1 MMLEDRSGSGDP
13 ALLTPNLKKFMAASG
28 KRPEIALIV
37 PTCLPDVPQLYVDVD
52 RAKVQQQQVSLAD
65 VYTTLQTF
73 MGGSLV
79 NYFNRF
85 GRQWQTYVEAEGD
98 YRTNVDN
105 IGQFMSRARMA
116 ARSPSAPSQPCGGR
130 PELSSPHASMNTRPR
145 N

>member
-13 ALLTPNLKKFMAASG
+13 ALLTANLKKFMAASG

-37 PTCLPDVPQLYVDVD
+37 PTYLPDVPQLYVDVD

-73 MGGSLV
+73 MGGYLV

-85 GRQWQTYVEAEGD
+85 GRL
-98 YRTNVDN
+98 
-105 IGQFMSRARMA
+105 A